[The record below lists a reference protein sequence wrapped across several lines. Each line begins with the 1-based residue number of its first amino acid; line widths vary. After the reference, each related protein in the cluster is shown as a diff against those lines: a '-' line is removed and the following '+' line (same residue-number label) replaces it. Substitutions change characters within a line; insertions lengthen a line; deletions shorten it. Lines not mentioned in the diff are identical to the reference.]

1 MNSSEVEI
9 EIGSKE
15 RAFDRARDRLH
26 ELEIS
31 LRVAENSLDRAI
43 ANHSRDR
50 LRSQIARIEKDL
62 ASARRDLPTAR
73 ESLEAAWALR
83 GDAPPVNE
91 GAAKSVGGKA

>member
-15 RAFDRARDRLH
+15 RTFDRACDRVS

-31 LRVAENSLDRAI
+31 LRVTENSLDRTV
-43 ANHSRDR
+43 ANHSRGR

-62 ASARRDLPTAR
+62 ASARRDLSTAR
-73 ESLEAAWALR
+73 ESLEAAWSLR
-83 GDAPPVNE
+83 GDAPPAGG
-91 GAAKSVGGKA
+91 GAANSAGGKA